1 MEAVEVAP
9 GGTTLSSVVDLARR
23 LVRGRRASLMLP
35 DDGRDE
41 LRVVAASGLAAEA
54 RGAHV
59 RVGDPISGL
68 VAQCG
73 QPLLVNQLVPQTVV
87 RATRYTTGSFISVP
101 VPIGETQV
109 GVLNVADPQD
119 GPFRVDDLLALRTL

>member
-1 MEAVEVAP
+1 MM
-9 GGTTLSSVVDLARR
+9 GTTTILPETEPAIAAVALARR

-54 RGAHV
+54 RAAHV
-59 RVGDPISGL
+59 RLGDPISGL
-68 VAQCG
+68 VAQRG
-73 QPLLVNQLVPQTVV
+73 QPLLVNRLAPQTQA

-101 VPIGETQV
+101 VPRGEAPA
-109 GVLNVADPQD
+109 GVLNVADPEG
-119 GPFRVDDLLALRTL
+119 GPFRADDLA

>member
-1 MEAVEVAP
+1 MTGVAAVLPEPEPARAAVA
-9 GGTTLSSVVDLARR
+9 LARR

-54 RGAHV
+54 RAAHV

-68 VAQCG
+68 VAQNS
-73 QPLLVNQLVPQTVV
+73 QPLLVNR
-87 RATRYTTGSFISVP
+87 RAPRSGVGASRYATGSFISVP
-101 VPIGETQV
+101 VPLGETQV
-109 GVLNVADPQD
+109 GVLNVAD
-119 GPFRVDDLLALRTL
+119 